1 MADFSATFLTSYD
14 TRSGP
19 QNKSFELPAGAEV
32 SNSSSCGKENA
43 SDSSLV
49 ITFGRG
55 HTLTLTFTRN
65 ATRYKVQL
73 MRFAYNLSDTDTF
86 PNSSFTGVKTVESA
100 TDIKADVNT
109 TYRCVSETQVH
120 MGSVTVTLRDAA
132 IQAYLSSSNFSRAE
146 TRCEQDL
153 PTPTTPPQP
162 SPTPAPSSPVVF
174 RYNVSGSN
182 GTCLLASMGLQ
193 LNVTYRTVDNKT
205 VTREFNVNPNKTTFG
220 GNCSTTL
227 ATLSLSSENLL
238 LLVLQFVMNE
248 SSSKVFLQGVQ
259 LNLTLPDA
267 EDVSFTATNSSLRA
281 LQATAGNSYKC
292 NTEQRLQVTSTFS
305 LNLFRVWV
313 QAFRVDGDKFGPEV
327 GDTGGLQDGG
337 LVMLEEGQRH
347 PEDDLGPLAEQAV
360 PDTQHRLWR
369 ERRVSAQPCRR
380 PRAQLGALTSTGR
393 TSTKRQMNQRD
404 ATRVHSTPWPS
415 ISAATAGSFV
425 RTSSPSTSWSV
436 FRPSIEGL

>member
-1 MADFSATFLTSYD
+1 MAAPGGARRRPLLLLLFAGLVHGASAVFVVKNGNGTACIMADFSATFLTSYD

-55 HTLTLTFTRN
+55 HTLTLIFTRN
-65 ATRYKVQL
+65 ATRYEVQL

-86 PNSSFTGVKTVESA
+86 PNSSSTGVKTVESA
-100 TDIKADVNT
+100 TDIKADINK
-109 TYRCVSETQVH
+109 TYRCVSETQVN
-120 MGSVTVTLRDAA
+120 MDNVTVTLRDAA
-132 IQAYLSSSNFSRAE
+132 IQAYLSSSNFSREE

-162 SPTPAPSSPVVF
+162 APTPAPASPAVF

-193 LNVTYRTVDNKT
+193 LNVTYRRVDNKT

-220 GNCSTTL
+220 GNCSATL
-227 ATLSLSSENLL
+227 ATLELHSENLL
-238 LLVLQFVMNE
+238 LLALQFVMNE
-248 SSSKVFLQGVQ
+248 SSSRVFLQGVQ

-267 EDVSFTATNSSLRA
+267 KEGSFTATNSSLRA

-292 NTEQRLQVTSTFS
+292 NAEQRLRVTSSFS
-305 LNLFRVWV
+305 LNMFRVWL
-313 QAFRVDGDKFGPEV
+313 QAFRVDGDKFGPVEECQLDENSMLIPIAV
-327 GDTGGLQDGG
+327 GGALAG
-337 LVMLEEGQRH
+337 LVLIV
-347 PEDDLGPLAEQAV
+347 LLAY
-360 PDTQHRLWR
+360 LI
-369 ERRVSAQPCRR
+369 
-380 PRAQLGALTSTGR
+380 GR
-393 TSTKRQMNQRD
+393 KRS
-404 ATRVHSTPWPS
+404 H
-415 ISAATAGSFV
+415 AGYQ
-425 RTSSPSTSWSV
+425 T
-436 FRPSIEGL
+436 I